1 MDRNSYEETK
11 RNKTLEVL
19 SPEIEA
25 NNTQA
30 RIALTV
36 GLLTAALGLYFCEPL
51 SAQTLVNES
60 QSSMIGA
67 KATTTKSQTTDS
79 KGVITTTYNT
89 WYMNDPA
96 GGTAPT
102 LGITATANN
111 DYNNVTAASTTIT
124 SISGVTANFSG
135 VTYLAANVGSI
146 YSAPDF
152 WLAGGNLTTA
162 NTTATANTA
171 GVSFRSGTQTVSNG
185 YYIVGID
192 LTKRGDNAANPSTN
206 TVGVASID
214 FWLGI
219 NYNSTTGASVFI
231 TAAPKTYP
239 AVVGAVNQGPNL
251 LYTGRAT
258 GNGSDASIT
267 GNTQYLGPN
276 GWVGTTPNNFSI
288 STINTQNSTSLVYV
302 DQRNATNKF
311 ISFGALLSQINKA
324 LVNIFG
330 STSGIA
336 NLQWNTGDTARFLPL
351 GVSTPNID
359 SAAGAKIAAGDMN
372 AGTVNFIMTVPF
384 GNNATAALTD
394 AYVLNSDY
402 TLTYSNTD
410 GFNIGAT
417 PPLAYPQA
425 VNVTEGSFAQ
435 ITLTGYVSSGL
446 PLSYRISSPPTSGV
460 LSGSPPAVTYT
471 PNALFH
477 GNDSFTF
484 ITTANAVSSTAA
496 LVSLNVAAID
506 YPPVV
511 TTSNGITSSN
521 ELTAIAIDP
530 SVTVTDVDNTTLA
543 SSSISITANFNPGQD
558 TLAFTSNNSTMGN
571 VSGSYNTLSGA
582 LTLAS
587 SGSTATLNQWQNAL
601 RSVTYVDTSYTPN
614 TANRTISFVA
624 NDGTYSSNAAKKIVS
639 ISAVNFPPTATPQSV
654 TTFLGT
660 PAIITLSG
668 SDPAGKAL
676 TFSITTTTTNGT
688 LSFTTPNATYTPN
701 LNYLGADSFTFKA
714 YNGTSYSA
722 NSATV
727 SITVATDTASNVAP
741 ANTAPSGVQTIQEN
755 TTLSFTGA
763 STLLVNDV
771 NNNLSSTQITVV
783 HGTVNV
789 STSGGA
795 TISAGAN
802 ASTSF
807 TLSGTQ
813 KQINAALAT
822 LTYTPKSYYSGS
834 DTLTFKSTDSGGL
847 ITSSTVNIN
856 VTFVNH
862 PPQNTV
868 PSAQSVNENATLSF
882 IAANLITVI
891 DPDSNLATVQLVVSN
906 GTLSVSTSGGATI
919 SAGANASSTLTLS
932 GTQAQINLA
941 LATLTYTG
949 NLNYSGGDTLTIT
962 SLDSGTPV
970 LNAVSTVA
978 ITVTF
983 VHYPPVATPQ
993 TVTTLENN
1001 PASVTLAGTDIAGY
1015 ALSFAVASS
1024 PVHGIISGSAPNL
1037 TYTPNVN
1044 YSGNDSFNFTAN
1056 DGSLTSNAA
1065 AVTLNV
1071 TFVAQPPVASPAMV
1085 TVNENNP
1092 KVITLTGTDPQSY
1105 PLTFTLAT
1113 NPTHGSVSLSTPNA
1127 TYTPNTNYL
1136 GADSFTFLA
1145 YDGTQ
1150 YSALAATVSLSV
1162 IAVNHPPTV
1171 ITPVSITTNQN
1182 AILSFTGGTAVT
1194 VNDQD
1199 SNLASTQLSV
1209 SHGILNLSLTSGVGV
1224 SAGAVGTATITLAG
1238 TQSQIQTSLQSLSY
1252 QGIINYSGSDI
1263 LQVTATDSG
1272 SPPLFTTNNA
1282 SIVITHVLQSPVITW
1297 STPTPI
1303 TYGTAL
1309 TNTQLN
1315 AVSVI
1320 SGNFIYTPNFG
1331 STLNA
1336 GSQTLNTAF
1345 TPQDTANYT
1354 TNNSAYVILI
1364 VNKATETV
1372 NLTNT
1377 LQTYNGS
1384 SLPVSANAA
1393 YGTISVTYNGSA
1405 TVPKAAGSYAVSA
1418 TANNSN
1424 YTGTATAT
1432 LTISQATPVIT
1443 WATPSAITYGT
1454 TLNSSQLMASASFT
1468 GNTLNGSFIYTP
1480 NFGATLNAG
1489 VQTLNVSFTPVDTAN
1504 FTSNYAAFALLTI
1517 NKASEL
1523 VVISNTTQTYTGNSE
1538 SVTATANYGSIAVTY
1553 NGSATLPTLAG
1564 TYAVVATV
1572 SDSNYTGTLTTNFII
1587 NKASPVIT
1595 WATPSAI
1602 TYGTTLNSMQLNAS
1616 SPVSGTFNYSPTSGA
1631 TLSAGLHTLNEGFS
1645 PSDLSNYTTN
1655 NSVYVSLSVSKAT
1668 PLITWSPAAMVY
1680 TSNLASAQLDAT
1692 ANYLGNVV
1700 AGNYVYTPALN
1711 YKYSAAGSYTLSLAF
1726 TPTDTGNFSTVN
1738 ATTSLVVGTPGAA
1751 NQTINFS
1758 PISDQTYGNPDITLN
1773 ATASSGLPVSFIVS
1787 SGNARL
1793 SSSNIVT
1800 LTGAGMVY
1808 VTANQVGSVSYNAA
1822 SPVTNAFNVAA
1833 ASSIVTWATPSTITY
1848 GTALNSSQLNASASY
1863 SGNPLSGTWAYT
1875 PAAGSVLNAGTN
1887 TLNAT
1892 FTPTDTVNYTR
1903 NSSVFVT
1910 LNVSKA
1916 SEIVTL
1922 GGVNQTYNGNPESV
1936 TTTVS
1941 HGPVSVTYNGASSL
1955 PTAAGTYAVSANV
1968 TNPNYTGF
1976 TTGNLII
1983 AQATPVIAWATPT
1996 AITYGAAL
2004 DNTQLNATANLS
2016 GNTVNGSFVYTPA
2029 TGTILNA
2036 GINTLSVSFAPS
2048 DTTNFTSN
2056 NAGTV
2061 NLVVN
2066 KATEVVTFSSTNQI
2080 YSGSAEVV
2088 SASVASGS
2096 ISLTYNGS
2104 AGAPTAAGIYLV
2116 VASVSDPNFIAD
2128 PANSAATLVIAKQSP
2143 ILSWSK
2149 PNAISYGT
2157 TLNSEQL
2164 NADSNGV
2171 GGTFTYT
2178 PNTGTLLDAGYPS
2191 LSATF
2196 TPTDTLNYTTNTAAT
2211 VLEISP
2217 AVVITANT
2225 HDPIYTGSPIYLPV
2239 TLLHGLTS
2247 VVTYYDPSGSGATVP
2262 YPLDPGLYPFTV
2274 AVAGDTA
2281 GDYATESG
2289 IFEISKATPVVSWA
2303 TPNSVS
2309 YGSALSSIQLNAA
2322 AVGVAGSLAGT
2333 FNYSP
2338 SSGVVLSSGY
2348 NTLNVTFT
2356 PDNTIDY
2363 TSNNSAFVTL
2373 SVTKASEAISLSN
2386 TTQTYTGNS
2395 ESVTATAANG
2405 SISVTYNGSSTLPTA
2420 AGSYAVVA
2428 TVSDTNYSGTQ
2439 SGVFTI
2445 SQVTPRITWNTPA
2458 DITSGTALS
2467 ATQLNASAGDVAGTF
2482 VYSPTASTVL
2492 AIGTQTLSATFTPT
2506 DTTNYNQ
2513 ATAMVHLLVKD
2524 MAYSDQTI
2532 TFNSIPN
2539 TIFGSAPITLTATA
2553 SSGLAIAYSVESGPA
2568 SVAGNQLTI
2577 LGAGSVTVVANQSGD
2592 SGSKINAAPSISRSF
2607 NVSPETSIVTWATPS
2622 AITYGTV
2629 LGSPQ
2634 LSASVEGDI
2643 AGTLTYSPSAGTLL
2657 AAGNQTLNV
2666 VFSPSDTANYTSNS
2680 NTFVSLTVNKATEAV
2695 SLSNTNQIYSGSA
2708 KEISASTANGSIS
2721 VTYNGSPIT
2730 PTAAGTY
2737 SVSATVVDPNY
2748 TGYTTGTL
2756 IINPLTPVINWANP
2770 EATTYGTPLNAM
2782 QLDADT
2788 AGLSGTFIYSPT
2800 FGATPSVGLQTLN
2813 VTFTPSDTKNYT
2825 SISKSVPLT
2834 ITQATETITLSNT
2847 TQTFNGSAEAVSAS
2861 TLSGVIAITYNG
2873 SSTAP
2878 TAAGSYAVVATV
2890 SDTNYSGTQSGVFTI
2905 SQVTPRITWNTP
2917 ADITSGTALSA
2928 TQLNASAGDVAGT
2941 FVYSPTASTVLAIG
2955 TQTLSATF
2963 TPTDTTNY
2971 NQATAMVHLLVKDM
2985 AYSDQTITFN
2995 SIPNTI
3001 FGSAPITLTA
3011 TASSGLAIA
3020 YSVESGPASV
3030 AGNQLTILGAGSVT
3044 VVANQSGDSGSKIN
3058 AAPSISRSFNVSPET
3073 SIVTWATPSAITYGT
3088 VLGSPQLSASVEG
3101 DIAGTLTY
3109 SPSAGTLLAAGNQT
3123 LNVVFSPSD
3132 TANYTSNSN
3141 TFVSLTVNKAT
3152 EAVSLSNTNQIY
3164 SGSAKEISASTA
3176 NGSISVTYNGSP
3188 ITPTAAGT
3196 YSVSATVVDPNYTG
3210 YTTGTLIINP
3220 LTPVINWANP
3230 EATTYGTPLN
3240 AMQLDADT
3248 AGLSGTF
3255 IYSPTFGATPSVG
3268 LQTLNVTFTPSD
3280 TKNYTSISKSVPL
3293 TITQAT
3299 ETITLSNTTQTF
3311 NGSAEAVSASTLSGV
3326 IAITYNGSSTAP
3338 TAAGTYVV
3346 NATAASTNY
3355 TGSTT
3360 GTLVINKAT
3369 PVLSWST
3376 PSSITSDSPLSESQ
3390 LNATALGLDGVFTY
3404 TPPLGTLLPAGT
3416 QALSVSFTPLD
3427 TSNYTA
3433 ATASTTLSVTT
3444 PSAPSAPP
3452 SVTSSAKI
3460 SAGITI
3466 SNTTQTYDGSAK
3478 VVTISLQPSQLSAA
3492 VVYYPGFN
3500 PPTEAG
3506 TYYVLVNVVDSLYY
3520 GSVSSVLT
3528 ILPSSQTI
3536 NFSAINTPTLGAP
3549 VTLLAKASSGL
3560 GVTFSILNGNATL
3573 VGNILTCLD
3582 LNPVTILATQ
3592 AGDNDYL
3599 PTSKTQV
3606 LSASAVSNP
3615 PSTTQILPSF
3625 FTQPV
3630 SQTVAE
3636 GSSVTF
3642 STSASGTPN
3651 PTYQWYFNGTAIAG
3665 ATGPAFNISSAQITS
3680 AGLYTV
3686 VLTNSAGSVTS
3697 APASLTVSVA
3707 HTAPVILNQPKSQ
3720 TVLLGSAVL
3729 FTVTVQENLGVT
3741 YQWYFNGTAIA
3752 GATSAAYTI
3761 TSASASQAGSYTV
3774 SVNNT
3779 DYSVAS
3785 NVANLTVTVPSSAP
3799 SITQQPQ
3806 SESVNLGSGATFTVT
3821 GSGTPNPTYQ
3831 WYFNGTAITG
3841 ATNASFAISTTQ
3853 ASNAGQYTVTLTNQV
3868 GSITSNPATLKIIQ
3882 PAVNV
3887 SITQQPQTQTIF
3899 VSQAVTFSVS
3909 ALGSAPLSYQW
3920 LFNGVPIPSATSS
3933 VYTLTNTQTSSAGSY
3948 SVVVTN
3954 PVSSVTS
3961 SNALLSVLL
3970 PFSAP
3975 VISLQPNSQ
3984 IVQVGSQ
3991 ATFAVATSTSGTTS
4005 YQWYLNGAIIYGAT
4019 ASTYSI
4025 LNCQASNAGSYMV
4038 VLSNAAGST
4047 ASLAAVLS
4055 VTNPAIAPVITL
4067 QPQSQTSV
4075 IGNTVTFTVLAS
4087 GTPSP
4092 TYQWY
4097 NNWVPIT
4104 SATSS
4109 SLTLNSVQFTDQGSY
4124 TVIATNPANS
4134 VTSAAAILTLQ
4145 NASGSPFITTVS
4157 GVSMDSTHIT
4167 SNTLSTTTSSTLAV
4181 PLGGSATLTATA
4193 TGNPSPN
4200 FQWYF
4205 NGQSIAGANGPSYSI
4220 SNFQSWSSGSYSVLA
4235 TNALGSYASYGQLLI
4250 VAPTS
4255 GTPVITTQPHTQ
4267 FVTPGETVTLST
4279 QVGVN
4284 TQSSYTN
4291 YQWYLNGIAIA
4302 GATHPL
4308 LMTTASVGNS
4318 GSYQCM
4324 ITNASGS
4331 ILTNPAL
4338 ISVAPTSN
4346 PGRLINLS
4354 VLSYYGPGNQALSLG
4369 FVIGGYGTSGN
4380 QPLLIR
4386 AVGPSLKVFQVP
4398 SLLGDPS
4405 LSLFSGPFIIN
4416 NNAGW
4421 ANVIINQSQVSA
4433 ADTATGAFALTNP
4446 SSLDA
4451 ALVTTLP
4458 PSAYTIQVGST
4469 SGNSGNTLAEIYDDT
4484 PTAAYLPSSSRLV
4497 NLSCGQLIQSGSKIT
4512 AGFVIGGN
4520 TSKTVLVRVVG
4531 PTLANYAITG
4541 YMPDPQL
4548 KVFSGTAII
4557 GSNSGWAGDT
4567 SIIKAAASAG
4577 AFPLNDPKSNDS
4589 AILLTLAPG
4598 SYSVEGSSVS
4608 GTVGVA
4614 LIEVYDIQ

>member
-89 WYMNDPA
+89 LYMNDPA

-311 ISFGALLSQINKA
+311 VSFGALLSQINKA

-372 AGTVNFIMTVPF
+372 AGTVNFSMTVPF

-624 NDGTYSSNAAKKIVS
+624 NDGTYSSNAANKIVS

-822 LTYTPKSYYSGS
+822 LTYTPTSYYSGS

-847 ITSSTVNIN
+847 ITSSTVNIT

-1454 TLNSSQLMASASFT
+1454 TLNSSQLKASASFT

-1504 FTSNYAAFALLTI
+1504 FTSNNAAFALLTI

-2492 AIGTQTLSATFTPT
+2492 ATGTQTLSATFTPT

-2748 TGYTTGTL
+2748 TG
-2756 IINPLTPVINWANP
+2756 
-2770 EATTYGTPLNAM
+2770 
-2782 QLDADT
+2782 
-2788 AGLSGTFIYSPT
+2788 S
-2800 FGATPSVGLQTLN
+2800 
-2813 VTFTPSDTKNYT
+2813 
-2825 SISKSVPLT
+2825 
-2834 ITQATETITLSNT
+2834 
-2847 TQTFNGSAEAVSAS
+2847 
-2861 TLSGVIAITYNG
+2861 
-2873 SSTAP
+2873 
-2878 TAAGSYAVVATV
+2878 
-2890 SDTNYSGTQSGVFTI
+2890 
-2905 SQVTPRITWNTP
+2905 
-2917 ADITSGTALSA
+2917 
-2928 TQLNASAGDVAGT
+2928 
-2941 FVYSPTASTVLAIG
+2941 
-2955 TQTLSATF
+2955 
-2963 TPTDTTNY
+2963 
-2971 NQATAMVHLLVKDM
+2971 
-2985 AYSDQTITFN
+2985 
-2995 SIPNTI
+2995 
-3001 FGSAPITLTA
+3001 
-3011 TASSGLAIA
+3011 
-3020 YSVESGPASV
+3020 
-3030 AGNQLTILGAGSVT
+3030 
-3044 VVANQSGDSGSKIN
+3044 
-3058 AAPSISRSFNVSPET
+3058 
-3073 SIVTWATPSAITYGT
+3073 
-3088 VLGSPQLSASVEG
+3088 
-3101 DIAGTLTY
+3101 
-3109 SPSAGTLLAAGNQT
+3109 
-3123 LNVVFSPSD
+3123 
-3132 TANYTSNSN
+3132 
-3141 TFVSLTVNKAT
+3141 
-3152 EAVSLSNTNQIY
+3152 
-3164 SGSAKEISASTA
+3164 
-3176 NGSISVTYNGSP
+3176 
-3188 ITPTAAGT
+3188 
-3196 YSVSATVVDPNYTG
+3196 
-3210 YTTGTLIINP
+3210 TTGTLIINP

-3933 VYTLTNTQTSSAGSY
+3933 VYTLANTQTSSAGSY

-4354 VLSYYGPGNQALSLG
+4354 VLSYCGPGNQALSLG

>member
-624 NDGTYSSNAAKKIVS
+624 NDGTYSSNAANKIVS

-822 LTYTPKSYYSGS
+822 LTYTPTSYYSGS

-847 ITSSTVNIN
+847 ITSSTVNIT

-1454 TLNSSQLMASASFT
+1454 TLNSSQLKASASFT

-1504 FTSNYAAFALLTI
+1504 FTSNNAAFALLTI

-2492 AIGTQTLSATFTPT
+2492 AIGSQTLSATFTPT

-2577 LGAGSVTVVANQSGD
+2577 LGAGSVTVVAS
-2592 SGSKINAAPSISRSF
+2592 
-2607 NVSPETSIVTWATPS
+2607 
-2622 AITYGTV
+2622 
-2629 LGSPQ
+2629 
-2634 LSASVEGDI
+2634 
-2643 AGTLTYSPSAGTLL
+2643 
-2657 AAGNQTLNV
+2657 
-2666 VFSPSDTANYTSNS
+2666 
-2680 NTFVSLTVNKATEAV
+2680 
-2695 SLSNTNQIYSGSA
+2695 
-2708 KEISASTANGSIS
+2708 
-2721 VTYNGSPIT
+2721 
-2730 PTAAGTY
+2730 
-2737 SVSATVVDPNY
+2737 
-2748 TGYTTGTL
+2748 
-2756 IINPLTPVINWANP
+2756 
-2770 EATTYGTPLNAM
+2770 
-2782 QLDADT
+2782 
-2788 AGLSGTFIYSPT
+2788 
-2800 FGATPSVGLQTLN
+2800 
-2813 VTFTPSDTKNYT
+2813 
-2825 SISKSVPLT
+2825 
-2834 ITQATETITLSNT
+2834 
-2847 TQTFNGSAEAVSAS
+2847 
-2861 TLSGVIAITYNG
+2861 
-2873 SSTAP
+2873 
-2878 TAAGSYAVVATV
+2878 
-2890 SDTNYSGTQSGVFTI
+2890 
-2905 SQVTPRITWNTP
+2905 
-2917 ADITSGTALSA
+2917 
-2928 TQLNASAGDVAGT
+2928 
-2941 FVYSPTASTVLAIG
+2941 
-2955 TQTLSATF
+2955 
-2963 TPTDTTNY
+2963 
-2971 NQATAMVHLLVKDM
+2971 
-2985 AYSDQTITFN
+2985 
-2995 SIPNTI
+2995 
-3001 FGSAPITLTA
+3001 
-3011 TASSGLAIA
+3011 
-3020 YSVESGPASV
+3020 
-3030 AGNQLTILGAGSVT
+3030 
-3044 VVANQSGDSGSKIN
+3044 QSGDSGSKIN

>member
-624 NDGTYSSNAAKKIVS
+624 NDGTYSSNAANKIVS

-822 LTYTPKSYYSGS
+822 LTYTPTSYYSGS

-1454 TLNSSQLMASASFT
+1454 TLNSSQLKASASFT

-1504 FTSNYAAFALLTI
+1504 FTSNNAAFALLTI

-2492 AIGTQTLSATFTPT
+2492 AIGSQTLSATFTPT

-2577 LGAGSVTVVANQSGD
+2577 LGAGSVTVVAS
-2592 SGSKINAAPSISRSF
+2592 
-2607 NVSPETSIVTWATPS
+2607 
-2622 AITYGTV
+2622 
-2629 LGSPQ
+2629 
-2634 LSASVEGDI
+2634 
-2643 AGTLTYSPSAGTLL
+2643 
-2657 AAGNQTLNV
+2657 
-2666 VFSPSDTANYTSNS
+2666 
-2680 NTFVSLTVNKATEAV
+2680 
-2695 SLSNTNQIYSGSA
+2695 
-2708 KEISASTANGSIS
+2708 
-2721 VTYNGSPIT
+2721 
-2730 PTAAGTY
+2730 
-2737 SVSATVVDPNY
+2737 
-2748 TGYTTGTL
+2748 
-2756 IINPLTPVINWANP
+2756 
-2770 EATTYGTPLNAM
+2770 
-2782 QLDADT
+2782 
-2788 AGLSGTFIYSPT
+2788 
-2800 FGATPSVGLQTLN
+2800 
-2813 VTFTPSDTKNYT
+2813 
-2825 SISKSVPLT
+2825 
-2834 ITQATETITLSNT
+2834 
-2847 TQTFNGSAEAVSAS
+2847 
-2861 TLSGVIAITYNG
+2861 
-2873 SSTAP
+2873 
-2878 TAAGSYAVVATV
+2878 
-2890 SDTNYSGTQSGVFTI
+2890 
-2905 SQVTPRITWNTP
+2905 
-2917 ADITSGTALSA
+2917 
-2928 TQLNASAGDVAGT
+2928 
-2941 FVYSPTASTVLAIG
+2941 
-2955 TQTLSATF
+2955 
-2963 TPTDTTNY
+2963 
-2971 NQATAMVHLLVKDM
+2971 
-2985 AYSDQTITFN
+2985 
-2995 SIPNTI
+2995 
-3001 FGSAPITLTA
+3001 
-3011 TASSGLAIA
+3011 
-3020 YSVESGPASV
+3020 
-3030 AGNQLTILGAGSVT
+3030 
-3044 VVANQSGDSGSKIN
+3044 QSGDSGSKIN

-3933 VYTLTNTQTSSAGSY
+3933 VYTLANTQTSSAGSY

>member
-192 LTKRGDNAANPSTN
+192 LTKRGDTAANPSTN

-372 AGTVNFIMTVPF
+372 AGTVNFAMTVPF

-822 LTYTPKSYYSGS
+822 LTYTPTSYYSGS

-1454 TLNSSQLMASASFT
+1454 TLNSSQLKASASFT

-1504 FTSNYAAFALLTI
+1504 FTSNNAAFALLTI

-1916 SEIVTL
+1916 SEIVIL

-2405 SISVTYNGSSTLPTA
+2405 SISVTYNGSSTL
-2420 AGSYAVVA
+2420 
-2428 TVSDTNYSGTQ
+2428 
-2439 SGVFTI
+2439 
-2445 SQVTPRITWNTPA
+2445 
-2458 DITSGTALS
+2458 
-2467 ATQLNASAGDVAGTF
+2467 
-2482 VYSPTASTVL
+2482 
-2492 AIGTQTLSATFTPT
+2492 
-2506 DTTNYNQ
+2506 
-2513 ATAMVHLLVKD
+2513 
-2524 MAYSDQTI
+2524 
-2532 TFNSIPN
+2532 
-2539 TIFGSAPITLTATA
+2539 
-2553 SSGLAIAYSVESGPA
+2553 
-2568 SVAGNQLTI
+2568 
-2577 LGAGSVTVVANQSGD
+2577 
-2592 SGSKINAAPSISRSF
+2592 
-2607 NVSPETSIVTWATPS
+2607 
-2622 AITYGTV
+2622 
-2629 LGSPQ
+2629 
-2634 LSASVEGDI
+2634 
-2643 AGTLTYSPSAGTLL
+2643 
-2657 AAGNQTLNV
+2657 
-2666 VFSPSDTANYTSNS
+2666 
-2680 NTFVSLTVNKATEAV
+2680 
-2695 SLSNTNQIYSGSA
+2695 
-2708 KEISASTANGSIS
+2708 
-2721 VTYNGSPIT
+2721 
-2730 PTAAGTY
+2730 
-2737 SVSATVVDPNY
+2737 
-2748 TGYTTGTL
+2748 
-2756 IINPLTPVINWANP
+2756 
-2770 EATTYGTPLNAM
+2770 
-2782 QLDADT
+2782 
-2788 AGLSGTFIYSPT
+2788 
-2800 FGATPSVGLQTLN
+2800 
-2813 VTFTPSDTKNYT
+2813 
-2825 SISKSVPLT
+2825 
-2834 ITQATETITLSNT
+2834 
-2847 TQTFNGSAEAVSAS
+2847 
-2861 TLSGVIAITYNG
+2861 
-2873 SSTAP
+2873 P

-3933 VYTLTNTQTSSAGSY
+3933 VYTLANTQTSSAGSY

>member
-1 MDRNSYEETK
+1 LLNWFQSRKTHLPAPLRGEDFIVDRNSYEETK

-89 WYMNDPA
+89 WYMNDTA
-96 GGTAPT
+96 GGTPPT
-102 LGITATANN
+102 LGIAATANN
-111 DYNNVTAASTTIT
+111 NYNNVTAASTTIT

-311 ISFGALLSQINKA
+311 VSFGALLSQINAA

-351 GVSTPNID
+351 GVATPNMD

-521 ELTAIAIDP
+521 ELTVIAIDP

-624 NDGTYSSNAAKKIVS
+624 NDGTYSSNAANKIVS

-822 LTYTPKSYYSGS
+822 LTYTPTSYYSGS

-847 ITSSTVNIN
+847 ITSSTVNIT

-1252 QGIINYSGSDI
+1252 QGIINYYGSDI

-1454 TLNSSQLMASASFT
+1454 TLNSSQLKASASFT

-1504 FTSNYAAFALLTI
+1504 FTSNNAAFALLTI

-1875 PAAGSVLNAGTN
+1875 PAAGSVLNAGTD

-2104 AGAPTAAGIYLV
+2104 AGAPTASGIYLV

-2171 GGTFTYT
+2171 AGMFTYT

-2405 SISVTYNGSSTLPTA
+2405 SIRVTYNGSSTLPTA

-2445 SQVTPRITWNTPA
+2445 SQVTPSITWNTPA
-2458 DITSGTALS
+2458 DIRSGTALS

-2492 AIGTQTLSATFTPT
+2492 ATGTQTLSATFTPT

-2577 LGAGSVTVVANQSGD
+2577 LGAGSVTVVASQSGD

-2634 LSASVEGDI
+2634 LSASIEGDI

-2748 TGYTTGTL
+2748 TG
-2756 IINPLTPVINWANP
+2756 
-2770 EATTYGTPLNAM
+2770 
-2782 QLDADT
+2782 
-2788 AGLSGTFIYSPT
+2788 S
-2800 FGATPSVGLQTLN
+2800 
-2813 VTFTPSDTKNYT
+2813 
-2825 SISKSVPLT
+2825 
-2834 ITQATETITLSNT
+2834 
-2847 TQTFNGSAEAVSAS
+2847 
-2861 TLSGVIAITYNG
+2861 
-2873 SSTAP
+2873 
-2878 TAAGSYAVVATV
+2878 
-2890 SDTNYSGTQSGVFTI
+2890 
-2905 SQVTPRITWNTP
+2905 
-2917 ADITSGTALSA
+2917 
-2928 TQLNASAGDVAGT
+2928 
-2941 FVYSPTASTVLAIG
+2941 
-2955 TQTLSATF
+2955 
-2963 TPTDTTNY
+2963 
-2971 NQATAMVHLLVKDM
+2971 
-2985 AYSDQTITFN
+2985 
-2995 SIPNTI
+2995 
-3001 FGSAPITLTA
+3001 
-3011 TASSGLAIA
+3011 
-3020 YSVESGPASV
+3020 
-3030 AGNQLTILGAGSVT
+3030 
-3044 VVANQSGDSGSKIN
+3044 
-3058 AAPSISRSFNVSPET
+3058 
-3073 SIVTWATPSAITYGT
+3073 
-3088 VLGSPQLSASVEG
+3088 
-3101 DIAGTLTY
+3101 
-3109 SPSAGTLLAAGNQT
+3109 
-3123 LNVVFSPSD
+3123 
-3132 TANYTSNSN
+3132 
-3141 TFVSLTVNKAT
+3141 
-3152 EAVSLSNTNQIY
+3152 
-3164 SGSAKEISASTA
+3164 
-3176 NGSISVTYNGSP
+3176 
-3188 ITPTAAGT
+3188 
-3196 YSVSATVVDPNYTG
+3196 
-3210 YTTGTLIINP
+3210 TTGTLIINP

-3549 VTLLAKASSGL
+3549 ITLLAKASSGL

-4421 ANVIINQSQVSA
+4421 ANLIINQSQVSA

>member
-111 DYNNVTAASTTIT
+111 DYNNATAASTTIT

-1454 TLNSSQLMASASFT
+1454 TLNSSQLKASASFT

-1504 FTSNYAAFALLTI
+1504 FTSNNAAFALLTI

-2492 AIGTQTLSATFTPT
+2492 AIGSQTLSATFTPT

-2577 LGAGSVTVVANQSGD
+2577 LGAGSVTVVASQSGD

-2748 TGYTTGTL
+2748 TG
-2756 IINPLTPVINWANP
+2756 
-2770 EATTYGTPLNAM
+2770 
-2782 QLDADT
+2782 
-2788 AGLSGTFIYSPT
+2788 S
-2800 FGATPSVGLQTLN
+2800 
-2813 VTFTPSDTKNYT
+2813 
-2825 SISKSVPLT
+2825 
-2834 ITQATETITLSNT
+2834 
-2847 TQTFNGSAEAVSAS
+2847 
-2861 TLSGVIAITYNG
+2861 
-2873 SSTAP
+2873 
-2878 TAAGSYAVVATV
+2878 
-2890 SDTNYSGTQSGVFTI
+2890 
-2905 SQVTPRITWNTP
+2905 
-2917 ADITSGTALSA
+2917 
-2928 TQLNASAGDVAGT
+2928 
-2941 FVYSPTASTVLAIG
+2941 
-2955 TQTLSATF
+2955 
-2963 TPTDTTNY
+2963 
-2971 NQATAMVHLLVKDM
+2971 
-2985 AYSDQTITFN
+2985 
-2995 SIPNTI
+2995 
-3001 FGSAPITLTA
+3001 
-3011 TASSGLAIA
+3011 
-3020 YSVESGPASV
+3020 
-3030 AGNQLTILGAGSVT
+3030 
-3044 VVANQSGDSGSKIN
+3044 
-3058 AAPSISRSFNVSPET
+3058 
-3073 SIVTWATPSAITYGT
+3073 
-3088 VLGSPQLSASVEG
+3088 
-3101 DIAGTLTY
+3101 
-3109 SPSAGTLLAAGNQT
+3109 
-3123 LNVVFSPSD
+3123 
-3132 TANYTSNSN
+3132 
-3141 TFVSLTVNKAT
+3141 
-3152 EAVSLSNTNQIY
+3152 
-3164 SGSAKEISASTA
+3164 
-3176 NGSISVTYNGSP
+3176 
-3188 ITPTAAGT
+3188 
-3196 YSVSATVVDPNYTG
+3196 
-3210 YTTGTLIINP
+3210 TTGTLIINP

-3933 VYTLTNTQTSSAGSY
+3933 VYTLANTQTSSAGSY

>member
-521 ELTAIAIDP
+521 ELTVIAIDP

-1454 TLNSSQLMASASFT
+1454 TLNSSQLKASASFT

-1504 FTSNYAAFALLTI
+1504 FTSNNAAFALLTI

-2217 AVVITANT
+2217 AVVITVNT
-2225 HDPIYTGSPIYLPV
+2225 DDPIYTGSPIYLPV

-2492 AIGTQTLSATFTPT
+2492 AIGSQTLSATFTPT

-2577 LGAGSVTVVANQSGD
+2577 LGAGSVTVVASQSGD

-2748 TGYTTGTL
+2748 TG
-2756 IINPLTPVINWANP
+2756 
-2770 EATTYGTPLNAM
+2770 
-2782 QLDADT
+2782 
-2788 AGLSGTFIYSPT
+2788 S
-2800 FGATPSVGLQTLN
+2800 
-2813 VTFTPSDTKNYT
+2813 
-2825 SISKSVPLT
+2825 
-2834 ITQATETITLSNT
+2834 
-2847 TQTFNGSAEAVSAS
+2847 
-2861 TLSGVIAITYNG
+2861 
-2873 SSTAP
+2873 
-2878 TAAGSYAVVATV
+2878 
-2890 SDTNYSGTQSGVFTI
+2890 
-2905 SQVTPRITWNTP
+2905 
-2917 ADITSGTALSA
+2917 
-2928 TQLNASAGDVAGT
+2928 
-2941 FVYSPTASTVLAIG
+2941 
-2955 TQTLSATF
+2955 
-2963 TPTDTTNY
+2963 
-2971 NQATAMVHLLVKDM
+2971 
-2985 AYSDQTITFN
+2985 
-2995 SIPNTI
+2995 
-3001 FGSAPITLTA
+3001 
-3011 TASSGLAIA
+3011 
-3020 YSVESGPASV
+3020 
-3030 AGNQLTILGAGSVT
+3030 
-3044 VVANQSGDSGSKIN
+3044 
-3058 AAPSISRSFNVSPET
+3058 
-3073 SIVTWATPSAITYGT
+3073 
-3088 VLGSPQLSASVEG
+3088 
-3101 DIAGTLTY
+3101 
-3109 SPSAGTLLAAGNQT
+3109 
-3123 LNVVFSPSD
+3123 
-3132 TANYTSNSN
+3132 
-3141 TFVSLTVNKAT
+3141 
-3152 EAVSLSNTNQIY
+3152 
-3164 SGSAKEISASTA
+3164 
-3176 NGSISVTYNGSP
+3176 
-3188 ITPTAAGT
+3188 
-3196 YSVSATVVDPNYTG
+3196 
-3210 YTTGTLIINP
+3210 TTGTLIINP

-3933 VYTLTNTQTSSAGSY
+3933 VYTLANTQTSSAGSY

>member
-11 RNKTLEVL
+11 RKKTLEVL

-102 LGITATANN
+102 LGITATANAN
-111 DYNNVTAASTTIT
+111 YNNVTAASTTIT

-288 STINTQNSTSLVYV
+288 STISTQNSTSLVYV

-372 AGTVNFIMTVPF
+372 AGTVNFAMTVPF

-446 PLSYRISSPPTSGV
+446 PLSYSISSPPTSGV

-496 LVSLNVAAID
+496 QVSLNVAAID

-624 NDGTYSSNAAKKIVS
+624 NDGTYSSKAANKIVS

-822 LTYTPKSYYSGS
+822 LTYTPTSYYSGS

-847 ITSSTVNIN
+847 ITSSTVNIT

-1454 TLNSSQLMASASFT
+1454 TLNSSQLKASASFT

-1504 FTSNYAAFALLTI
+1504 FTSNNAAFALLTI

-2178 PNTGTLLDAGYPS
+2178 PNTGTLLDAGYLS

-2262 YPLDPGLYPFTV
+2262 YPLDPGQYPFTV

-2289 IFEISKATPVVSWA
+2289 IFEISKATPVVNWA

-2492 AIGTQTLSATFTPT
+2492 ATGTQTLSATFTPT

-2577 LGAGSVTVVANQSGD
+2577 LGAGSVTVVASQSGD

-2634 LSASVEGDI
+2634 LSASIEGDI

-2748 TGYTTGTL
+2748 TG
-2756 IINPLTPVINWANP
+2756 
-2770 EATTYGTPLNAM
+2770 
-2782 QLDADT
+2782 
-2788 AGLSGTFIYSPT
+2788 S
-2800 FGATPSVGLQTLN
+2800 
-2813 VTFTPSDTKNYT
+2813 
-2825 SISKSVPLT
+2825 
-2834 ITQATETITLSNT
+2834 
-2847 TQTFNGSAEAVSAS
+2847 
-2861 TLSGVIAITYNG
+2861 
-2873 SSTAP
+2873 
-2878 TAAGSYAVVATV
+2878 
-2890 SDTNYSGTQSGVFTI
+2890 
-2905 SQVTPRITWNTP
+2905 
-2917 ADITSGTALSA
+2917 
-2928 TQLNASAGDVAGT
+2928 
-2941 FVYSPTASTVLAIG
+2941 
-2955 TQTLSATF
+2955 
-2963 TPTDTTNY
+2963 
-2971 NQATAMVHLLVKDM
+2971 
-2985 AYSDQTITFN
+2985 
-2995 SIPNTI
+2995 
-3001 FGSAPITLTA
+3001 
-3011 TASSGLAIA
+3011 
-3020 YSVESGPASV
+3020 
-3030 AGNQLTILGAGSVT
+3030 
-3044 VVANQSGDSGSKIN
+3044 
-3058 AAPSISRSFNVSPET
+3058 
-3073 SIVTWATPSAITYGT
+3073 
-3088 VLGSPQLSASVEG
+3088 
-3101 DIAGTLTY
+3101 
-3109 SPSAGTLLAAGNQT
+3109 
-3123 LNVVFSPSD
+3123 
-3132 TANYTSNSN
+3132 
-3141 TFVSLTVNKAT
+3141 
-3152 EAVSLSNTNQIY
+3152 
-3164 SGSAKEISASTA
+3164 
-3176 NGSISVTYNGSP
+3176 
-3188 ITPTAAGT
+3188 
-3196 YSVSATVVDPNYTG
+3196 
-3210 YTTGTLIINP
+3210 TTGTLIINP

-3961 SNALLSVLL
+3961 LNALLSVLL

>member
-111 DYNNVTAASTTIT
+111 DYNNATAASTTIT

-822 LTYTPKSYYSGS
+822 LTYTPTSYYSGS

-1454 TLNSSQLMASASFT
+1454 TLNSSQLKASASFT

-1504 FTSNYAAFALLTI
+1504 FTSNNAAFALLTI

-2029 TGTILNA
+2029 RGTILNA

-2217 AVVITANT
+2217 AVVITTNT

-2577 LGAGSVTVVANQSGD
+2577 LGAGSVTVVAS
-2592 SGSKINAAPSISRSF
+2592 
-2607 NVSPETSIVTWATPS
+2607 
-2622 AITYGTV
+2622 
-2629 LGSPQ
+2629 
-2634 LSASVEGDI
+2634 
-2643 AGTLTYSPSAGTLL
+2643 
-2657 AAGNQTLNV
+2657 
-2666 VFSPSDTANYTSNS
+2666 
-2680 NTFVSLTVNKATEAV
+2680 
-2695 SLSNTNQIYSGSA
+2695 
-2708 KEISASTANGSIS
+2708 
-2721 VTYNGSPIT
+2721 
-2730 PTAAGTY
+2730 
-2737 SVSATVVDPNY
+2737 
-2748 TGYTTGTL
+2748 
-2756 IINPLTPVINWANP
+2756 
-2770 EATTYGTPLNAM
+2770 
-2782 QLDADT
+2782 
-2788 AGLSGTFIYSPT
+2788 
-2800 FGATPSVGLQTLN
+2800 
-2813 VTFTPSDTKNYT
+2813 
-2825 SISKSVPLT
+2825 
-2834 ITQATETITLSNT
+2834 
-2847 TQTFNGSAEAVSAS
+2847 
-2861 TLSGVIAITYNG
+2861 
-2873 SSTAP
+2873 
-2878 TAAGSYAVVATV
+2878 
-2890 SDTNYSGTQSGVFTI
+2890 
-2905 SQVTPRITWNTP
+2905 
-2917 ADITSGTALSA
+2917 
-2928 TQLNASAGDVAGT
+2928 
-2941 FVYSPTASTVLAIG
+2941 
-2955 TQTLSATF
+2955 
-2963 TPTDTTNY
+2963 
-2971 NQATAMVHLLVKDM
+2971 
-2985 AYSDQTITFN
+2985 
-2995 SIPNTI
+2995 
-3001 FGSAPITLTA
+3001 
-3011 TASSGLAIA
+3011 
-3020 YSVESGPASV
+3020 
-3030 AGNQLTILGAGSVT
+3030 
-3044 VVANQSGDSGSKIN
+3044 QSGDSGSKIN

>member
-102 LGITATANN
+102 LGIAATANN
-111 DYNNVTAASTTIT
+111 DYNNATAASTTIT

-288 STINTQNSTSLVYV
+288 STISTQNSTSLVYV

-372 AGTVNFIMTVPF
+372 AGTVNFAMTVPF

-521 ELTAIAIDP
+521 ELTVIAIDP

-624 NDGTYSSNAAKKIVS
+624 NDGTYSSNAANKIVS

-660 PAIITLSG
+660 PAKITLSG
-668 SDPAGKAL
+668 SDPAGKSL

-822 LTYTPKSYYSGS
+822 LTYTPTSYYSGS

-847 ITSSTVNIN
+847 ITSSTVNIT

-932 GTQAQINLA
+932 GTQARINLA

-1454 TLNSSQLMASASFT
+1454 TLNSSQLKASASFT

-2178 PNTGTLLDAGYPS
+2178 PNTGTLLDAGYLS

-2262 YPLDPGLYPFTV
+2262 YPLDPGQYPFTV

-2289 IFEISKATPVVSWA
+2289 IFEISKATPVVNWA

-2492 AIGTQTLSATFTPT
+2492 ATGTQTLSATFTPT

-2577 LGAGSVTVVANQSGD
+2577 LGAGSVTVVASQSGD

-2634 LSASVEGDI
+2634 LSASIEGDI

-2748 TGYTTGTL
+2748 TG
-2756 IINPLTPVINWANP
+2756 
-2770 EATTYGTPLNAM
+2770 
-2782 QLDADT
+2782 
-2788 AGLSGTFIYSPT
+2788 S
-2800 FGATPSVGLQTLN
+2800 
-2813 VTFTPSDTKNYT
+2813 
-2825 SISKSVPLT
+2825 
-2834 ITQATETITLSNT
+2834 
-2847 TQTFNGSAEAVSAS
+2847 
-2861 TLSGVIAITYNG
+2861 
-2873 SSTAP
+2873 
-2878 TAAGSYAVVATV
+2878 
-2890 SDTNYSGTQSGVFTI
+2890 
-2905 SQVTPRITWNTP
+2905 
-2917 ADITSGTALSA
+2917 
-2928 TQLNASAGDVAGT
+2928 
-2941 FVYSPTASTVLAIG
+2941 
-2955 TQTLSATF
+2955 
-2963 TPTDTTNY
+2963 
-2971 NQATAMVHLLVKDM
+2971 
-2985 AYSDQTITFN
+2985 
-2995 SIPNTI
+2995 
-3001 FGSAPITLTA
+3001 
-3011 TASSGLAIA
+3011 
-3020 YSVESGPASV
+3020 
-3030 AGNQLTILGAGSVT
+3030 
-3044 VVANQSGDSGSKIN
+3044 
-3058 AAPSISRSFNVSPET
+3058 
-3073 SIVTWATPSAITYGT
+3073 
-3088 VLGSPQLSASVEG
+3088 
-3101 DIAGTLTY
+3101 
-3109 SPSAGTLLAAGNQT
+3109 
-3123 LNVVFSPSD
+3123 
-3132 TANYTSNSN
+3132 
-3141 TFVSLTVNKAT
+3141 
-3152 EAVSLSNTNQIY
+3152 
-3164 SGSAKEISASTA
+3164 
-3176 NGSISVTYNGSP
+3176 
-3188 ITPTAAGT
+3188 
-3196 YSVSATVVDPNYTG
+3196 
-3210 YTTGTLIINP
+3210 TTGTLIINP

-3961 SNALLSVLL
+3961 LNALLSVLL

>member
-192 LTKRGDNAANPSTN
+192 LTKRGDTAANPSTN

-372 AGTVNFIMTVPF
+372 AGTVNFAMTVPF

-822 LTYTPKSYYSGS
+822 LTYTPTSYYSGS

-1454 TLNSSQLMASASFT
+1454 TLNSSQLKASASFT

-1504 FTSNYAAFALLTI
+1504 FTSNNAAFALLTI

-2577 LGAGSVTVVANQSGD
+2577 LGAGSVTVVAS
-2592 SGSKINAAPSISRSF
+2592 
-2607 NVSPETSIVTWATPS
+2607 
-2622 AITYGTV
+2622 
-2629 LGSPQ
+2629 
-2634 LSASVEGDI
+2634 
-2643 AGTLTYSPSAGTLL
+2643 
-2657 AAGNQTLNV
+2657 
-2666 VFSPSDTANYTSNS
+2666 
-2680 NTFVSLTVNKATEAV
+2680 
-2695 SLSNTNQIYSGSA
+2695 
-2708 KEISASTANGSIS
+2708 
-2721 VTYNGSPIT
+2721 
-2730 PTAAGTY
+2730 
-2737 SVSATVVDPNY
+2737 
-2748 TGYTTGTL
+2748 
-2756 IINPLTPVINWANP
+2756 
-2770 EATTYGTPLNAM
+2770 
-2782 QLDADT
+2782 
-2788 AGLSGTFIYSPT
+2788 
-2800 FGATPSVGLQTLN
+2800 
-2813 VTFTPSDTKNYT
+2813 
-2825 SISKSVPLT
+2825 
-2834 ITQATETITLSNT
+2834 
-2847 TQTFNGSAEAVSAS
+2847 
-2861 TLSGVIAITYNG
+2861 
-2873 SSTAP
+2873 
-2878 TAAGSYAVVATV
+2878 
-2890 SDTNYSGTQSGVFTI
+2890 
-2905 SQVTPRITWNTP
+2905 
-2917 ADITSGTALSA
+2917 
-2928 TQLNASAGDVAGT
+2928 
-2941 FVYSPTASTVLAIG
+2941 
-2955 TQTLSATF
+2955 
-2963 TPTDTTNY
+2963 
-2971 NQATAMVHLLVKDM
+2971 
-2985 AYSDQTITFN
+2985 
-2995 SIPNTI
+2995 
-3001 FGSAPITLTA
+3001 
-3011 TASSGLAIA
+3011 
-3020 YSVESGPASV
+3020 
-3030 AGNQLTILGAGSVT
+3030 
-3044 VVANQSGDSGSKIN
+3044 QSGDSGSKIN

-3933 VYTLTNTQTSSAGSY
+3933 VYTLANTQTSSAGSY

>member
-111 DYNNVTAASTTIT
+111 DYNNATAASTTIT

-624 NDGTYSSNAAKKIVS
+624 NDGTYSSNAANKIVS

-822 LTYTPKSYYSGS
+822 LTYTPTSYYSGS

-1454 TLNSSQLMASASFT
+1454 TLNSSQLKASASFT

-1504 FTSNYAAFALLTI
+1504 FTSNNAAFALLTI

-2029 TGTILNA
+2029 RGTILNA

-2217 AVVITANT
+2217 AVVITTNT

-2577 LGAGSVTVVANQSGD
+2577 LGAGSVTVVAS
-2592 SGSKINAAPSISRSF
+2592 
-2607 NVSPETSIVTWATPS
+2607 
-2622 AITYGTV
+2622 
-2629 LGSPQ
+2629 
-2634 LSASVEGDI
+2634 
-2643 AGTLTYSPSAGTLL
+2643 
-2657 AAGNQTLNV
+2657 
-2666 VFSPSDTANYTSNS
+2666 
-2680 NTFVSLTVNKATEAV
+2680 
-2695 SLSNTNQIYSGSA
+2695 
-2708 KEISASTANGSIS
+2708 
-2721 VTYNGSPIT
+2721 
-2730 PTAAGTY
+2730 
-2737 SVSATVVDPNY
+2737 
-2748 TGYTTGTL
+2748 
-2756 IINPLTPVINWANP
+2756 
-2770 EATTYGTPLNAM
+2770 
-2782 QLDADT
+2782 
-2788 AGLSGTFIYSPT
+2788 
-2800 FGATPSVGLQTLN
+2800 
-2813 VTFTPSDTKNYT
+2813 
-2825 SISKSVPLT
+2825 
-2834 ITQATETITLSNT
+2834 
-2847 TQTFNGSAEAVSAS
+2847 
-2861 TLSGVIAITYNG
+2861 
-2873 SSTAP
+2873 
-2878 TAAGSYAVVATV
+2878 
-2890 SDTNYSGTQSGVFTI
+2890 
-2905 SQVTPRITWNTP
+2905 
-2917 ADITSGTALSA
+2917 
-2928 TQLNASAGDVAGT
+2928 
-2941 FVYSPTASTVLAIG
+2941 
-2955 TQTLSATF
+2955 
-2963 TPTDTTNY
+2963 
-2971 NQATAMVHLLVKDM
+2971 
-2985 AYSDQTITFN
+2985 
-2995 SIPNTI
+2995 
-3001 FGSAPITLTA
+3001 
-3011 TASSGLAIA
+3011 
-3020 YSVESGPASV
+3020 
-3030 AGNQLTILGAGSVT
+3030 
-3044 VVANQSGDSGSKIN
+3044 QSGDSGSKIN

-3933 VYTLTNTQTSSAGSY
+3933 VYTLANTQTSSAGSY

>member
-311 ISFGALLSQINKA
+311 VSFGALLSQINKA

-372 AGTVNFIMTVPF
+372 AGTVNFAMTVPF

-822 LTYTPKSYYSGS
+822 LTYTPTSYYSGS

-847 ITSSTVNIN
+847 ITSSTVNIT

-1454 TLNSSQLMASASFT
+1454 TLNSSQLKASASFT

-1504 FTSNYAAFALLTI
+1504 FTSNNAAFALLTI

-2748 TGYTTGTL
+2748 TG
-2756 IINPLTPVINWANP
+2756 
-2770 EATTYGTPLNAM
+2770 
-2782 QLDADT
+2782 
-2788 AGLSGTFIYSPT
+2788 S
-2800 FGATPSVGLQTLN
+2800 
-2813 VTFTPSDTKNYT
+2813 
-2825 SISKSVPLT
+2825 
-2834 ITQATETITLSNT
+2834 
-2847 TQTFNGSAEAVSAS
+2847 
-2861 TLSGVIAITYNG
+2861 
-2873 SSTAP
+2873 
-2878 TAAGSYAVVATV
+2878 
-2890 SDTNYSGTQSGVFTI
+2890 
-2905 SQVTPRITWNTP
+2905 
-2917 ADITSGTALSA
+2917 
-2928 TQLNASAGDVAGT
+2928 
-2941 FVYSPTASTVLAIG
+2941 
-2955 TQTLSATF
+2955 
-2963 TPTDTTNY
+2963 
-2971 NQATAMVHLLVKDM
+2971 
-2985 AYSDQTITFN
+2985 
-2995 SIPNTI
+2995 
-3001 FGSAPITLTA
+3001 
-3011 TASSGLAIA
+3011 
-3020 YSVESGPASV
+3020 
-3030 AGNQLTILGAGSVT
+3030 
-3044 VVANQSGDSGSKIN
+3044 
-3058 AAPSISRSFNVSPET
+3058 
-3073 SIVTWATPSAITYGT
+3073 
-3088 VLGSPQLSASVEG
+3088 
-3101 DIAGTLTY
+3101 
-3109 SPSAGTLLAAGNQT
+3109 
-3123 LNVVFSPSD
+3123 
-3132 TANYTSNSN
+3132 
-3141 TFVSLTVNKAT
+3141 
-3152 EAVSLSNTNQIY
+3152 
-3164 SGSAKEISASTA
+3164 
-3176 NGSISVTYNGSP
+3176 
-3188 ITPTAAGT
+3188 
-3196 YSVSATVVDPNYTG
+3196 
-3210 YTTGTLIINP
+3210 TTGTLIINP

>member
-162 NTTATANTA
+162 NRTATANTA

-192 LTKRGDNAANPSTN
+192 LTKRGDKAANPSTN

-311 ISFGALLSQINKA
+311 ISFGALLSQINTA

-372 AGTVNFIMTVPF
+372 AGTVNFAMTVPF

-446 PLSYRISSPPTSGV
+446 PLSYSISSPPTSGV

-521 ELTAIAIDP
+521 ELTVIAIDP

-668 SDPAGKAL
+668 SDPAGKSL

-795 TISAGAN
+795 TISAGVN

-1454 TLNSSQLMASASFT
+1454 TLNSSQLKASASFT

-1504 FTSNYAAFALLTI
+1504 FTSNNAAFALLTI

-1572 SDSNYTGTLTTNFII
+1572 SDSNYTGTFTTNFII

-2143 ILSWSK
+2143 ILSWSN

-2225 HDPIYTGSPIYLPV
+2225 HDPIYTGSPIDLPV

-2492 AIGTQTLSATFTPT
+2492 AIGSQTLSATFTPT

-2577 LGAGSVTVVANQSGD
+2577 LGAGSVTVVASQSGD

-2748 TGYTTGTL
+2748 TGSTTGTL

-2770 EATTYGTPLNAM
+2770 E
-2782 QLDADT
+2782 D
-2788 AGLSGTFIYSPT
+2788 
-2800 FGATPSVGLQTLN
+2800 
-2813 VTFTPSDTKNYT
+2813 
-2825 SISKSVPLT
+2825 
-2834 ITQATETITLSNT
+2834 
-2847 TQTFNGSAEAVSAS
+2847 
-2861 TLSGVIAITYNG
+2861 
-2873 SSTAP
+2873 
-2878 TAAGSYAVVATV
+2878 
-2890 SDTNYSGTQSGVFTI
+2890 
-2905 SQVTPRITWNTP
+2905 
-2917 ADITSGTALSA
+2917 
-2928 TQLNASAGDVAGT
+2928 
-2941 FVYSPTASTVLAIG
+2941 
-2955 TQTLSATF
+2955 
-2963 TPTDTTNY
+2963 
-2971 NQATAMVHLLVKDM
+2971 
-2985 AYSDQTITFN
+2985 
-2995 SIPNTI
+2995 
-3001 FGSAPITLTA
+3001 
-3011 TASSGLAIA
+3011 
-3020 YSVESGPASV
+3020 
-3030 AGNQLTILGAGSVT
+3030 
-3044 VVANQSGDSGSKIN
+3044 
-3058 AAPSISRSFNVSPET
+3058 
-3073 SIVTWATPSAITYGT
+3073 
-3088 VLGSPQLSASVEG
+3088 
-3101 DIAGTLTY
+3101 
-3109 SPSAGTLLAAGNQT
+3109 
-3123 LNVVFSPSD
+3123 
-3132 TANYTSNSN
+3132 
-3141 TFVSLTVNKAT
+3141 
-3152 EAVSLSNTNQIY
+3152 
-3164 SGSAKEISASTA
+3164 
-3176 NGSISVTYNGSP
+3176 
-3188 ITPTAAGT
+3188 
-3196 YSVSATVVDPNYTG
+3196 
-3210 YTTGTLIINP
+3210 
-3220 LTPVINWANP
+3220 
-3230 EATTYGTPLN
+3230 TTYGTPLN

-3899 VSQAVTFSVS
+3899 VSQGVTFSVS

-3933 VYTLTNTQTSSAGSY
+3933 VYTLANTQTSSAGSY

>member
-102 LGITATANN
+102 LGIAATANN
-111 DYNNVTAASTTIT
+111 DYNNATAASTTIT

-288 STINTQNSTSLVYV
+288 STISTQNSTSLVYV

-372 AGTVNFIMTVPF
+372 AGTVNFAMTVPF

-521 ELTAIAIDP
+521 ELTVIAIDP

-624 NDGTYSSNAAKKIVS
+624 NDGTYSSNAANKIVS

-660 PAIITLSG
+660 PAKITLSG
-668 SDPAGKAL
+668 SDPAGKSL

-822 LTYTPKSYYSGS
+822 LTYTPTSYYSGS

-847 ITSSTVNIN
+847 ITSSTVNIT

-932 GTQAQINLA
+932 GTQARINLA

-1454 TLNSSQLMASASFT
+1454 TLNSSQLKASASFT

-1875 PAAGSVLNAGTN
+1875 PAAGSVLNAGTD

-2178 PNTGTLLDAGYPS
+2178 PNTGTLLDAGYLS

-2262 YPLDPGLYPFTV
+2262 YPLDPGQYPFTV

-2289 IFEISKATPVVSWA
+2289 IFEISKATPVVNWA

-2492 AIGTQTLSATFTPT
+2492 ATGTQTLSATFTPT

-2577 LGAGSVTVVANQSGD
+2577 LGAGSVTVVASQSGD

-2634 LSASVEGDI
+2634 LSASIEGDI

-2748 TGYTTGTL
+2748 TG
-2756 IINPLTPVINWANP
+2756 
-2770 EATTYGTPLNAM
+2770 
-2782 QLDADT
+2782 
-2788 AGLSGTFIYSPT
+2788 S
-2800 FGATPSVGLQTLN
+2800 
-2813 VTFTPSDTKNYT
+2813 
-2825 SISKSVPLT
+2825 
-2834 ITQATETITLSNT
+2834 
-2847 TQTFNGSAEAVSAS
+2847 
-2861 TLSGVIAITYNG
+2861 
-2873 SSTAP
+2873 
-2878 TAAGSYAVVATV
+2878 
-2890 SDTNYSGTQSGVFTI
+2890 
-2905 SQVTPRITWNTP
+2905 
-2917 ADITSGTALSA
+2917 
-2928 TQLNASAGDVAGT
+2928 
-2941 FVYSPTASTVLAIG
+2941 
-2955 TQTLSATF
+2955 
-2963 TPTDTTNY
+2963 
-2971 NQATAMVHLLVKDM
+2971 
-2985 AYSDQTITFN
+2985 
-2995 SIPNTI
+2995 
-3001 FGSAPITLTA
+3001 
-3011 TASSGLAIA
+3011 
-3020 YSVESGPASV
+3020 
-3030 AGNQLTILGAGSVT
+3030 
-3044 VVANQSGDSGSKIN
+3044 
-3058 AAPSISRSFNVSPET
+3058 
-3073 SIVTWATPSAITYGT
+3073 
-3088 VLGSPQLSASVEG
+3088 
-3101 DIAGTLTY
+3101 
-3109 SPSAGTLLAAGNQT
+3109 
-3123 LNVVFSPSD
+3123 
-3132 TANYTSNSN
+3132 
-3141 TFVSLTVNKAT
+3141 
-3152 EAVSLSNTNQIY
+3152 
-3164 SGSAKEISASTA
+3164 
-3176 NGSISVTYNGSP
+3176 
-3188 ITPTAAGT
+3188 
-3196 YSVSATVVDPNYTG
+3196 
-3210 YTTGTLIINP
+3210 TTGTLIINP

-3961 SNALLSVLL
+3961 LNALLSVLL

>member
-311 ISFGALLSQINKA
+311 VSFGALLSQINKA

-372 AGTVNFIMTVPF
+372 AGTVNFAMTVPF

-822 LTYTPKSYYSGS
+822 LTYTPTSYYSGS

-847 ITSSTVNIN
+847 ITSSTVNIT

-1454 TLNSSQLMASASFT
+1454 TLNSSQLKASASFT

-1504 FTSNYAAFALLTI
+1504 FTSNNAAFALLTI

-2492 AIGTQTLSATFTPT
+2492 AIGS
-2506 DTTNYNQ
+2506 
-2513 ATAMVHLLVKD
+2513 
-2524 MAYSDQTI
+2524 
-2532 TFNSIPN
+2532 
-2539 TIFGSAPITLTATA
+2539 
-2553 SSGLAIAYSVESGPA
+2553 
-2568 SVAGNQLTI
+2568 
-2577 LGAGSVTVVANQSGD
+2577 
-2592 SGSKINAAPSISRSF
+2592 
-2607 NVSPETSIVTWATPS
+2607 
-2622 AITYGTV
+2622 
-2629 LGSPQ
+2629 
-2634 LSASVEGDI
+2634 
-2643 AGTLTYSPSAGTLL
+2643 
-2657 AAGNQTLNV
+2657 
-2666 VFSPSDTANYTSNS
+2666 
-2680 NTFVSLTVNKATEAV
+2680 
-2695 SLSNTNQIYSGSA
+2695 
-2708 KEISASTANGSIS
+2708 
-2721 VTYNGSPIT
+2721 
-2730 PTAAGTY
+2730 
-2737 SVSATVVDPNY
+2737 
-2748 TGYTTGTL
+2748 
-2756 IINPLTPVINWANP
+2756 
-2770 EATTYGTPLNAM
+2770 
-2782 QLDADT
+2782 
-2788 AGLSGTFIYSPT
+2788 
-2800 FGATPSVGLQTLN
+2800 
-2813 VTFTPSDTKNYT
+2813 
-2825 SISKSVPLT
+2825 
-2834 ITQATETITLSNT
+2834 
-2847 TQTFNGSAEAVSAS
+2847 
-2861 TLSGVIAITYNG
+2861 
-2873 SSTAP
+2873 
-2878 TAAGSYAVVATV
+2878 
-2890 SDTNYSGTQSGVFTI
+2890 
-2905 SQVTPRITWNTP
+2905 
-2917 ADITSGTALSA
+2917 
-2928 TQLNASAGDVAGT
+2928 
-2941 FVYSPTASTVLAIG
+2941 
-2955 TQTLSATF
+2955 QTLSATF

-3899 VSQAVTFSVS
+3899 VSQGVTFSVS

-3933 VYTLTNTQTSSAGSY
+3933 VYTLANTQTSSAGSY

>member
-311 ISFGALLSQINKA
+311 VSFGALLSQINKA

-372 AGTVNFIMTVPF
+372 AGTVNFAMTVPF

-446 PLSYRISSPPTSGV
+446 PLSYSISSPPTSGV

-822 LTYTPKSYYSGS
+822 LTYTPTSYYSGS

-847 ITSSTVNIN
+847 ITSSTVNIT

-1454 TLNSSQLMASASFT
+1454 TLNSSQLKASASFT

-1504 FTSNYAAFALLTI
+1504 FTSNNAAFALLTI

-2748 TGYTTGTL
+2748 TG
-2756 IINPLTPVINWANP
+2756 
-2770 EATTYGTPLNAM
+2770 
-2782 QLDADT
+2782 
-2788 AGLSGTFIYSPT
+2788 S
-2800 FGATPSVGLQTLN
+2800 
-2813 VTFTPSDTKNYT
+2813 
-2825 SISKSVPLT
+2825 
-2834 ITQATETITLSNT
+2834 
-2847 TQTFNGSAEAVSAS
+2847 
-2861 TLSGVIAITYNG
+2861 
-2873 SSTAP
+2873 
-2878 TAAGSYAVVATV
+2878 
-2890 SDTNYSGTQSGVFTI
+2890 
-2905 SQVTPRITWNTP
+2905 
-2917 ADITSGTALSA
+2917 
-2928 TQLNASAGDVAGT
+2928 
-2941 FVYSPTASTVLAIG
+2941 
-2955 TQTLSATF
+2955 
-2963 TPTDTTNY
+2963 
-2971 NQATAMVHLLVKDM
+2971 
-2985 AYSDQTITFN
+2985 
-2995 SIPNTI
+2995 
-3001 FGSAPITLTA
+3001 
-3011 TASSGLAIA
+3011 
-3020 YSVESGPASV
+3020 
-3030 AGNQLTILGAGSVT
+3030 
-3044 VVANQSGDSGSKIN
+3044 
-3058 AAPSISRSFNVSPET
+3058 
-3073 SIVTWATPSAITYGT
+3073 
-3088 VLGSPQLSASVEG
+3088 
-3101 DIAGTLTY
+3101 
-3109 SPSAGTLLAAGNQT
+3109 
-3123 LNVVFSPSD
+3123 
-3132 TANYTSNSN
+3132 
-3141 TFVSLTVNKAT
+3141 
-3152 EAVSLSNTNQIY
+3152 
-3164 SGSAKEISASTA
+3164 
-3176 NGSISVTYNGSP
+3176 
-3188 ITPTAAGT
+3188 
-3196 YSVSATVVDPNYTG
+3196 
-3210 YTTGTLIINP
+3210 TTGTLIINP

>member
-311 ISFGALLSQINKA
+311 VSFGALLSQINKA

-372 AGTVNFIMTVPF
+372 AGTVNFSMTVPF

-822 LTYTPKSYYSGS
+822 LTYTPTSYYSGS

-1454 TLNSSQLMASASFT
+1454 TLNSSQLKASASFT

-1504 FTSNYAAFALLTI
+1504 FTSNNAAFALLTI

-2878 TAAGSYAVVATV
+2878 TAAG
-2890 SDTNYSGTQSGVFTI
+2890 
-2905 SQVTPRITWNTP
+2905 
-2917 ADITSGTALSA
+2917 
-2928 TQLNASAGDVAGT
+2928 
-2941 FVYSPTASTVLAIG
+2941 
-2955 TQTLSATF
+2955 
-2963 TPTDTTNY
+2963 
-2971 NQATAMVHLLVKDM
+2971 
-2985 AYSDQTITFN
+2985 
-2995 SIPNTI
+2995 
-3001 FGSAPITLTA
+3001 
-3011 TASSGLAIA
+3011 
-3020 YSVESGPASV
+3020 
-3030 AGNQLTILGAGSVT
+3030 
-3044 VVANQSGDSGSKIN
+3044 
-3058 AAPSISRSFNVSPET
+3058 
-3073 SIVTWATPSAITYGT
+3073 
-3088 VLGSPQLSASVEG
+3088 
-3101 DIAGTLTY
+3101 
-3109 SPSAGTLLAAGNQT
+3109 
-3123 LNVVFSPSD
+3123 
-3132 TANYTSNSN
+3132 
-3141 TFVSLTVNKAT
+3141 
-3152 EAVSLSNTNQIY
+3152 
-3164 SGSAKEISASTA
+3164 
-3176 NGSISVTYNGSP
+3176 
-3188 ITPTAAGT
+3188 
-3196 YSVSATVVDPNYTG
+3196 
-3210 YTTGTLIINP
+3210 
-3220 LTPVINWANP
+3220 
-3230 EATTYGTPLN
+3230 
-3240 AMQLDADT
+3240 
-3248 AGLSGTF
+3248 
-3255 IYSPTFGATPSVG
+3255 
-3268 LQTLNVTFTPSD
+3268 
-3280 TKNYTSISKSVPL
+3280 
-3293 TITQAT
+3293 
-3299 ETITLSNTTQTF
+3299 
-3311 NGSAEAVSASTLSGV
+3311 
-3326 IAITYNGSSTAP
+3326 
-3338 TAAGTYVV
+3338 TYVV

-3899 VSQAVTFSVS
+3899 VSQGVTFSVS

-3933 VYTLTNTQTSSAGSY
+3933 VYTLANTQTSSAGSY

>member
-162 NTTATANTA
+162 NRTATANTA

-192 LTKRGDNAANPSTN
+192 LTKRGDKAANPSTN

-311 ISFGALLSQINKA
+311 ISFGALLSQINTA

-372 AGTVNFIMTVPF
+372 AGTVNFAMTVPF

-446 PLSYRISSPPTSGV
+446 PLSYSISSPPTSGV

-668 SDPAGKAL
+668 SDPAGKSL

-795 TISAGAN
+795 TISAGVN

-1454 TLNSSQLMASASFT
+1454 TLNSSQLKASASFT

-1504 FTSNYAAFALLTI
+1504 FTSNNAAFALLTI

-1572 SDSNYTGTLTTNFII
+1572 SDSNYTGTFTTNFII

-2143 ILSWSK
+2143 ILSWSN

-2225 HDPIYTGSPIYLPV
+2225 HDPIYTGSPIDLPV

-2492 AIGTQTLSATFTPT
+2492 AIGSQTLSATFTPT

-2577 LGAGSVTVVANQSGD
+2577 LGAGSVTVVASQSGD

-2748 TGYTTGTL
+2748 TGSTTGTL

-2770 EATTYGTPLNAM
+2770 E
-2782 QLDADT
+2782 D
-2788 AGLSGTFIYSPT
+2788 
-2800 FGATPSVGLQTLN
+2800 
-2813 VTFTPSDTKNYT
+2813 
-2825 SISKSVPLT
+2825 
-2834 ITQATETITLSNT
+2834 
-2847 TQTFNGSAEAVSAS
+2847 
-2861 TLSGVIAITYNG
+2861 
-2873 SSTAP
+2873 
-2878 TAAGSYAVVATV
+2878 
-2890 SDTNYSGTQSGVFTI
+2890 
-2905 SQVTPRITWNTP
+2905 
-2917 ADITSGTALSA
+2917 
-2928 TQLNASAGDVAGT
+2928 
-2941 FVYSPTASTVLAIG
+2941 
-2955 TQTLSATF
+2955 
-2963 TPTDTTNY
+2963 
-2971 NQATAMVHLLVKDM
+2971 
-2985 AYSDQTITFN
+2985 
-2995 SIPNTI
+2995 
-3001 FGSAPITLTA
+3001 
-3011 TASSGLAIA
+3011 
-3020 YSVESGPASV
+3020 
-3030 AGNQLTILGAGSVT
+3030 
-3044 VVANQSGDSGSKIN
+3044 
-3058 AAPSISRSFNVSPET
+3058 
-3073 SIVTWATPSAITYGT
+3073 
-3088 VLGSPQLSASVEG
+3088 
-3101 DIAGTLTY
+3101 
-3109 SPSAGTLLAAGNQT
+3109 
-3123 LNVVFSPSD
+3123 
-3132 TANYTSNSN
+3132 
-3141 TFVSLTVNKAT
+3141 
-3152 EAVSLSNTNQIY
+3152 
-3164 SGSAKEISASTA
+3164 
-3176 NGSISVTYNGSP
+3176 
-3188 ITPTAAGT
+3188 
-3196 YSVSATVVDPNYTG
+3196 
-3210 YTTGTLIINP
+3210 
-3220 LTPVINWANP
+3220 
-3230 EATTYGTPLN
+3230 TTYGTPLN

-3899 VSQAVTFSVS
+3899 VSQGVTFSVS

-3933 VYTLTNTQTSSAGSY
+3933 VYTLANTQTSSAGSY

>member
-162 NTTATANTA
+162 NRTATANTA

-192 LTKRGDNAANPSTN
+192 LTKRGDKAANPSTN

-311 ISFGALLSQINKA
+311 ISFGALLSQINTA

-372 AGTVNFIMTVPF
+372 AGTVNFAMTVPF

-446 PLSYRISSPPTSGV
+446 PLSYSISSPPTSGV

-668 SDPAGKAL
+668 SDPAGKSL

-795 TISAGAN
+795 TISAGVN

-1454 TLNSSQLMASASFT
+1454 TLNSSQLKASASFT

-1504 FTSNYAAFALLTI
+1504 FTSNNAAFALLTI

-1572 SDSNYTGTLTTNFII
+1572 SDSNYTGTFTTNFII

-1916 SEIVTL
+1916 SEFVTL

-2143 ILSWSK
+2143 ILSWSN

-2225 HDPIYTGSPIYLPV
+2225 HDPIYTGSPIDLPV

-2492 AIGTQTLSATFTPT
+2492 AIGSQTLSATFTPT

-2577 LGAGSVTVVANQSGD
+2577 LGAGSVTVVASQSGD

-2748 TGYTTGTL
+2748 TGSTTGTL

-2770 EATTYGTPLNAM
+2770 E
-2782 QLDADT
+2782 D
-2788 AGLSGTFIYSPT
+2788 
-2800 FGATPSVGLQTLN
+2800 
-2813 VTFTPSDTKNYT
+2813 
-2825 SISKSVPLT
+2825 
-2834 ITQATETITLSNT
+2834 
-2847 TQTFNGSAEAVSAS
+2847 
-2861 TLSGVIAITYNG
+2861 
-2873 SSTAP
+2873 
-2878 TAAGSYAVVATV
+2878 
-2890 SDTNYSGTQSGVFTI
+2890 
-2905 SQVTPRITWNTP
+2905 
-2917 ADITSGTALSA
+2917 
-2928 TQLNASAGDVAGT
+2928 
-2941 FVYSPTASTVLAIG
+2941 
-2955 TQTLSATF
+2955 
-2963 TPTDTTNY
+2963 
-2971 NQATAMVHLLVKDM
+2971 
-2985 AYSDQTITFN
+2985 
-2995 SIPNTI
+2995 
-3001 FGSAPITLTA
+3001 
-3011 TASSGLAIA
+3011 
-3020 YSVESGPASV
+3020 
-3030 AGNQLTILGAGSVT
+3030 
-3044 VVANQSGDSGSKIN
+3044 
-3058 AAPSISRSFNVSPET
+3058 
-3073 SIVTWATPSAITYGT
+3073 
-3088 VLGSPQLSASVEG
+3088 
-3101 DIAGTLTY
+3101 
-3109 SPSAGTLLAAGNQT
+3109 
-3123 LNVVFSPSD
+3123 
-3132 TANYTSNSN
+3132 
-3141 TFVSLTVNKAT
+3141 
-3152 EAVSLSNTNQIY
+3152 
-3164 SGSAKEISASTA
+3164 
-3176 NGSISVTYNGSP
+3176 
-3188 ITPTAAGT
+3188 
-3196 YSVSATVVDPNYTG
+3196 
-3210 YTTGTLIINP
+3210 
-3220 LTPVINWANP
+3220 
-3230 EATTYGTPLN
+3230 TTYGTPLN

-3899 VSQAVTFSVS
+3899 VSQGVTFSVS

-3933 VYTLTNTQTSSAGSY
+3933 VYTLANTQTSSAGSY

>member
-1 MDRNSYEETK
+1 MLNWFQSRKTHLPAPLRGEDFIVDRNSYEETK

-89 WYMNDPA
+89 WYMNDTA
-96 GGTAPT
+96 GGTPPT
-102 LGITATANN
+102 LGIAATANN
-111 DYNNVTAASTTIT
+111 NYNNVTAASTTIT

-311 ISFGALLSQINKA
+311 VSFGALLSQINAA

-351 GVSTPNID
+351 GVATPNMD

-460 LSGSPPAVTYT
+460 LSGSPPAVTYI

-521 ELTAIAIDP
+521 ELTVIAIDP

-624 NDGTYSSNAAKKIVS
+624 NDGTYSSNAANKIVS

-822 LTYTPKSYYSGS
+822 LTYTPTSYYSGS

-847 ITSSTVNIN
+847 ITSSTVNIT

-1252 QGIINYSGSDI
+1252 QGIINYYGSDI

-1454 TLNSSQLMASASFT
+1454 TLNSSQLKASASFT

-1504 FTSNYAAFALLTI
+1504 FTSNNAAFALLTI

-1875 PAAGSVLNAGTN
+1875 PAAGSVLNAGTD

-2104 AGAPTAAGIYLV
+2104 AGAPTASGIYLV

-2171 GGTFTYT
+2171 AGMFTYT

-2211 VLEISP
+2211 ILEISP

-2492 AIGTQTLSATFTPT
+2492 ATGTQTLSATFTPT

-2577 LGAGSVTVVANQSGD
+2577 LGAGSVTVVASQSGD

-2634 LSASVEGDI
+2634 LSASIEGDI

-2748 TGYTTGTL
+2748 TG
-2756 IINPLTPVINWANP
+2756 
-2770 EATTYGTPLNAM
+2770 
-2782 QLDADT
+2782 
-2788 AGLSGTFIYSPT
+2788 S
-2800 FGATPSVGLQTLN
+2800 
-2813 VTFTPSDTKNYT
+2813 
-2825 SISKSVPLT
+2825 
-2834 ITQATETITLSNT
+2834 
-2847 TQTFNGSAEAVSAS
+2847 
-2861 TLSGVIAITYNG
+2861 
-2873 SSTAP
+2873 
-2878 TAAGSYAVVATV
+2878 
-2890 SDTNYSGTQSGVFTI
+2890 
-2905 SQVTPRITWNTP
+2905 
-2917 ADITSGTALSA
+2917 
-2928 TQLNASAGDVAGT
+2928 
-2941 FVYSPTASTVLAIG
+2941 
-2955 TQTLSATF
+2955 
-2963 TPTDTTNY
+2963 
-2971 NQATAMVHLLVKDM
+2971 
-2985 AYSDQTITFN
+2985 
-2995 SIPNTI
+2995 
-3001 FGSAPITLTA
+3001 
-3011 TASSGLAIA
+3011 
-3020 YSVESGPASV
+3020 
-3030 AGNQLTILGAGSVT
+3030 
-3044 VVANQSGDSGSKIN
+3044 
-3058 AAPSISRSFNVSPET
+3058 
-3073 SIVTWATPSAITYGT
+3073 
-3088 VLGSPQLSASVEG
+3088 
-3101 DIAGTLTY
+3101 
-3109 SPSAGTLLAAGNQT
+3109 
-3123 LNVVFSPSD
+3123 
-3132 TANYTSNSN
+3132 
-3141 TFVSLTVNKAT
+3141 
-3152 EAVSLSNTNQIY
+3152 
-3164 SGSAKEISASTA
+3164 
-3176 NGSISVTYNGSP
+3176 
-3188 ITPTAAGT
+3188 
-3196 YSVSATVVDPNYTG
+3196 
-3210 YTTGTLIINP
+3210 TTGTLIINP

-4421 ANVIINQSQVSA
+4421 ANLIINQSQVSA

>member
-162 NTTATANTA
+162 NRTATANTA

-192 LTKRGDNAANPSTN
+192 LTKRGDKAANPSTN

-311 ISFGALLSQINKA
+311 ISFGALLSQINTA

-372 AGTVNFIMTVPF
+372 AGTVNFAMTVPF

-446 PLSYRISSPPTSGV
+446 PLSYSISSPPTSGV

-521 ELTAIAIDP
+521 ELTVIAIDP

-795 TISAGAN
+795 TISAGVN

-822 LTYTPKSYYSGS
+822 LTYTPTSYYSGS

-1454 TLNSSQLMASASFT
+1454 TLNSSQLKASASFT

-1504 FTSNYAAFALLTI
+1504 FTSNNAAFALLTI

-2225 HDPIYTGSPIYLPV
+2225 HDPIYTGSPIDLPV
-2239 TLLHGLTS
+2239 TLLDGLTS

-2492 AIGTQTLSATFTPT
+2492 AIGSQTLSATFTPT

-2577 LGAGSVTVVANQSGD
+2577 LGAGSVTVVASQSGD

-2634 LSASVEGDI
+2634 LSASIEGDI

-2748 TGYTTGTL
+2748 TG
-2756 IINPLTPVINWANP
+2756 
-2770 EATTYGTPLNAM
+2770 
-2782 QLDADT
+2782 
-2788 AGLSGTFIYSPT
+2788 S
-2800 FGATPSVGLQTLN
+2800 
-2813 VTFTPSDTKNYT
+2813 
-2825 SISKSVPLT
+2825 
-2834 ITQATETITLSNT
+2834 
-2847 TQTFNGSAEAVSAS
+2847 
-2861 TLSGVIAITYNG
+2861 
-2873 SSTAP
+2873 
-2878 TAAGSYAVVATV
+2878 
-2890 SDTNYSGTQSGVFTI
+2890 
-2905 SQVTPRITWNTP
+2905 
-2917 ADITSGTALSA
+2917 
-2928 TQLNASAGDVAGT
+2928 
-2941 FVYSPTASTVLAIG
+2941 
-2955 TQTLSATF
+2955 
-2963 TPTDTTNY
+2963 
-2971 NQATAMVHLLVKDM
+2971 
-2985 AYSDQTITFN
+2985 
-2995 SIPNTI
+2995 
-3001 FGSAPITLTA
+3001 
-3011 TASSGLAIA
+3011 
-3020 YSVESGPASV
+3020 
-3030 AGNQLTILGAGSVT
+3030 
-3044 VVANQSGDSGSKIN
+3044 
-3058 AAPSISRSFNVSPET
+3058 
-3073 SIVTWATPSAITYGT
+3073 
-3088 VLGSPQLSASVEG
+3088 
-3101 DIAGTLTY
+3101 
-3109 SPSAGTLLAAGNQT
+3109 
-3123 LNVVFSPSD
+3123 
-3132 TANYTSNSN
+3132 
-3141 TFVSLTVNKAT
+3141 
-3152 EAVSLSNTNQIY
+3152 
-3164 SGSAKEISASTA
+3164 
-3176 NGSISVTYNGSP
+3176 
-3188 ITPTAAGT
+3188 
-3196 YSVSATVVDPNYTG
+3196 
-3210 YTTGTLIINP
+3210 TTGTLIINP

-3899 VSQAVTFSVS
+3899 VSQGVTFSVS

-3933 VYTLTNTQTSSAGSY
+3933 VYTLANTQTSSAGSY